1 MAPAASPA
9 RSIYKL
15 QAAVLSEVR
24 TFSISS
30 LRHVPSIRVT
40 EASGAVREEPWRELQ
55 RPNESEAAALRAL
68 AAARARTKKDCLP
81 CRVAEGL
88 FIGGAGA
95 ARNLKALRKRGIT
108 AVVNAAPSVPCH
120 FKDCPEDEFTYLA
133 LPLFDDPDADLAP
146 HVEAANAF
154 IAAARA
160 RGAGVLVHCYAGQSR
175 SAALVIA
182 FLMASQGMGLMQA
195 WAATRAARPCA
206 QPNAGFLRQLA
217 RYGKSLGCG
226 CTAATIDGP
235 HTSAAPEKGDAS
247 APEPLLL
254 TQ

>member
-1 MAPAASPA
+1 MAPAASPC

-15 QAAVLSEVR
+15 QASVLSEVKS
-24 TFSISS
+24 FSPAS
-30 LRHVPSIRVT
+30 LRHVPRIRVT
-40 EASGAVREEPWRELQ
+40 DASGAVREEPWQELQ
-55 RPNESEAAALRAL
+55 RPDEVKAAALRAV
-68 AAARARTKKDCLP
+68 AAARARGKDSLP
-81 CRVAEGL
+81 CRIAEGL

-108 AVVNAAPSVPCH
+108 AIVNAAPSVPCH

-146 HVEAANAF
+146 HIEAANAF
-154 IAAARA
+154 ISAARA

-175 SAALVIA
+175 SAALVMA
-182 FLMASQGMGLMQA
+182 FLMASQGLGMMEA

-217 RYGKSLGCG
+217 RYSKSLSCG
-226 CTAATIDGP
+226 AAAAAI
-235 HTSAAPEKGDAS
+235 AAPRAAIEEVDA
-247 APEPLLL
+247 AAVEPLPL